1 MERVKR
7 LESEEGIFTG
17 MDKAT
22 RIFLIFVFF
31 FFPLRFGS
39 VIVWRWRELVS
50 ISSPISSSDL
60 LQICH
65 PKDALLTI
73 SRNQIPCYPS
83 TWVSLQKNKNKNK
96 KGAAELLCVFCVKD
110 SVKTFIF
117 NFQSP
122 ELYLN
127 VTWL

>member
-83 TWVSLQKNKNKNK
+83 TWVSLQNKNK
-96 KGAAELLCVFCVKD
+96 KGAAELLCVFCVKV

-117 NFQSP
+117 NLQSP